1 MINVTSDTIP
11 WLAKGTPGYSFFAD
25 PPKQPPVPKY
35 ILSATQSEE
44 TTPQRRI
51 ANRGTE
57 VFVAAGCE
65 IRCVDLRFLK
75 AQYEEELEGTGK
87 TTQSSSKPE
96 RRYQVLNIPELD
108 FTIHQL
114 DISPDG
120 QYLAIVGEKRVAVCL
135 LPSPGFVRSSY
146 EKLRAVCR
154 QIGTTYHNESSDKT
168 VRVVWHPFGVQG
180 SSLVIL
186 TSDAYVRVYDITMDQ
201 ETTCEVPDQ
210 VFDLNALAGRERQR
224 TSFIPDPE
232 SFEPAS
238 CCFASGDLC
247 WRPFSLYILM
257 RGGDIYALCPIVPS
271 RWVPSENYL
280 HSLHRE
286 LSTQVDALEDFID
299 VTRSGKL
306 ALRQQAKWLEEVL
319 NQEAARRSSS
329 INRRD
334 QEFYFTRPES
344 VNPTPKLQGPFLLQ
358 PAPIDTSAEEV
369 YACDII
375 HTTSDPVATISVVWS
390 NANIDV
396 FLEFEPIQAR
406 WVGKKLR
413 QKSPEEDKNLPI
425 IATFETIKL
434 KTPLP
439 ENHARKHWPVFMENP
454 LIGEVVFI
462 AHYAGVEAV
471 DMSEW
476 LRGLKLVADP
486 EEGEDFIA
494 KQLQRTQGSVVKKVV
509 DSGKT
514 LPNLTHPIVGCLVL
528 QDSYVGYILV
538 ASSETS
544 VYAADFDIPF
554 EFRNTVDPEDVLILA
569 NPPKSSLATYIPSIS
584 MPLYDPPI
592 TLREPPGLYHF
603 IAANVHRNPQLM
615 KGPLHYNAESLEILR
630 QAREQVKREYEKFTS
645 VAEIMYTHAKQQ
657 KAEYERQLLKVHEI
671 ITRQEGIVAR
681 NVKNRLQNLEKDQ
694 KELKAKFDA
703 AFRGLIKNG
712 HGGSGEIVV
721 VKTERE
727 REWEAELQKIVEK
740 TGFVEKGK
748 EKEIEEEVKKGLEKR
763 TEQVKVIWDEMK
775 PIVGKNV
782 DENETGV
789 ASGSV
794 DRCDGVPEE
803 LRKKKVAELREM
815 LRKEQFLVDN
825 TKQKLE
831 KLEASCEAMGL

>member
-1 MINVTSDTIP
+1 MVNVTSDTIS
-11 WLAKGTPGYSFFAD
+11 WLTKGTPGYNLFAD

-51 ANRGTE
+51 ASRGTE
-57 VFVAAGCE
+57 VFVAVGCE

-75 AQYEEELEGTGK
+75 AQYEEVLEGAGK
-87 TTQSSSKPE
+87 ATQSSTKPE
-96 RRYQVLNIPELD
+96 RGYQVLGIPELD

-120 QYLAIVGEKRVAVCL
+120 QYLAIVGERRVAVCL
-135 LPSPGFVRSSY
+135 LPSPGFVRSSD

-154 QIGTTYHNESSDKT
+154 QIGKFYHNDSSEKT
-168 VRVVWHPFGVQG
+168 VRAVWHPFGFQG

-186 TSDAYVRVYDITMDQ
+186 TSDAFVRVYDITMDQ

-210 VFDLNALAGRERQR
+210 VFDLNSLAGRERQR

-257 RGGDIYALCPIVPS
+257 RGGDIYSLCPIVPS

-280 HSLHRE
+280 PKLQRE
-286 LSTQVDALEDFID
+286 LSTQLEALEDSTD
-299 VTRSGKL
+299 VTRSSRLG
-306 ALRQQAKWLEEVL
+306 LRQQAKWLEEVL
-319 NQEAARRSSS
+319 NQETARRSSS

-344 VNPTPKLQGPFLLQ
+344 ISLTPTLQGPFLLQ
-358 PAPIDTSAEEV
+358 PAPVDTSAEEV

-413 QKSPEEDKNLPI
+413 HKQPDEDKNPPI

-434 KTPLP
+434 NIPLP
-439 ENHARKHWPVFMENP
+439 EDHARKHWPVFVENP
-454 LIGEVVFI
+454 LIGEVLFV

-476 LRGLKLVADP
+476 LKGLKLVADP

-494 KQLQRTQGSVVKKVV
+494 KQLQRTQGSIVKKVV

-514 LPNLTHPIVGCLVL
+514 LPNLPHSILGCLVL
-528 QDSYVGYILV
+528 QDSYVGYILI
-538 ASSETS
+538 ASSKTL
-544 VYAADFDIPF
+544 VYTADFDIPF
-554 EFRNTVDPEDVLILA
+554 EFRNVVDLEDASILA
-569 NPPKSSLATYIPSIS
+569 KPPKPTPVTYIPSIS
-584 MPLYDPPI
+584 MPLLEPPAI
-592 TLREPPGLYHF
+592 LREPSGLYHF
-603 IAANVHRNPQLM
+603 MLANMHRNPQLM

-630 QAREQVKREYEKFTS
+630 QAREQVKREYEKLTS
-645 VAEIMYTHAKQQ
+645 VAEIMYARAKQQ
-657 KAEYERQLLKVHEI
+657 KAEYERQLLKVHEL

-681 NVKNRLQNLEKDQ
+681 NVKSRVQILERNQ
-694 KELKAKFDA
+694 QELKIKFDA
-703 AFRGLIKNG
+703 AFRGFIKSG
-712 HGGSGEIVV
+712 HGGSGEVSV

-727 REWEAELQKIVEK
+727 REWEAELQKIIEK
-740 TGFVEKGK
+740 TGFMEKKGK
-748 EKEIEEEVKKGLEKR
+748 ENNEDVKKGLEKR
-763 TEQVKVIWDEMK
+763 AEQVRGIWEDMK
-775 PIVGKNV
+775 PIVEKN
-782 DENETGV
+782 DGENGT
-789 ASGSV
+789 ASGSA
-794 DRCDGVPEE
+794 DRGDGVPEE
-803 LRKKKVAELREM
+803 LRKKKVTELKEM
-815 LRKEQFLVDN
+815 LRKEQFLIDN